1 MTETD
6 SGSDDEQT
14 TTPVENPSDSGTS
27 GGNGN
32 SSNPSNP
39 DSGNTN
45 PETPKATYTIT
56 FDANSGSGSIE
67 SISAKEGS
75 QITLP
80 ANTLA
85 KDGFEFCGWNTAKNM
100 TGTSYD
106 DGAAFA
112 LNSNL
117 TLYARWTVTADKAAD
132 AIKNLESGEHTFSIV
147 GEISVLN
154 LALII
159 SAIEDNTNE
168 AKINLDL
175 GSATVLEQLPESV
188 FASNQNLAGIV
199 LPENLTDIPS
209 DSFYYCQSLK
219 SVVIPNSVKTIGT
232 HAFEECTALSEI
244 EIPDSVT
251 EIGVCAFNNSGISAV
266 KIGKG
271 LNAIPDSFLSKGKLK
286 KLTVPSNIK
295 SIGDYAFSN
304 NVGTSIDERYLKEV
318 ILEEGVETIGQGA
331 FYNSGLVSVTIPKSV
346 KSIGDSAF
354 DSNWEIATVHYNGTK
369 AEWEA
374 LKEKIDNTDEGNIAL
389 LNATIHCTDGII
401 EGTTSSGGYA

>member
-1 MTETD
+1 MTESD

-27 GGNGN
+27 GGNT
-32 SSNPSNP
+32 NPTPS
-39 DSGNTN
+39 T

-67 SISAKEGS
+67 SICANEGS

-85 KDGFEFCGWNTAKNM
+85 KDGFEFGGWNTAKNM

-112 LNSNL
+112 LNSDL

-132 AIKNLESGEHTFSIV
+132 AIKNLEAGEHTFSVV
-147 GEISVLN
+147 GEITVDN
-154 LALII
+154 LDLIRNGI
-159 SAIEDNTNE
+159 ANNTNE

-175 GSATVLEQLPESV
+175 GSATVLGNLPEV
-188 FASNQNLAGIV
+188 FARNQNLVGIV

-209 DSFYYCQSLK
+209 DSFHYCQSLK
-219 SVVIPNSVKTIGT
+219 SVVIPNGIKTIGDY
-232 HAFEECTALSEI
+232 AFEECTALSEI
-244 EIPDSVT
+244 VIPDSVT
-251 EIGVCAFNNSGISAV
+251 EIGTCAFTNSGVSAV

-271 LNAIPDSFLSKGKLK
+271 LNAIPDDFLSHAKLK
-286 KLTVPSNIK
+286 NLTVPSNIK
-295 SIGDYAFSN
+295 SIGDYAFAN
-304 NVGTSIDERYLKEV
+304 NVGNSEDEVWLEKV
-318 ILEEGVETIGQGA
+318 ILEEGVETIGEGA
-331 FYNSGLVSVTIPKSV
+331 FLNTELVSITIPKSV
-346 KSIGDSAF
+346 KSIGKSAF
-354 DSNWEIATVHYNGTK
+354 DQNWNTFTVHYNGTK

-374 LKEKIDNTDEGNIAL
+374 LKANIDNTDEGNTEL
-389 LNATIHCTDGII
+389 LNATIHCTNGDITP
-401 EGTTSSGGYA
+401 TTSGN

>member
-1 MTETD
+1 LALLTGCVTESD
-6 SGSDDEQT
+6 GGSDDE
-14 TTPVENPSDSGTS
+14 
-27 GGNGN
+27 
-32 SSNPSNP
+32 
-39 DSGNTN
+39 
-45 PETPKATYTIT
+45 KATYTVT

-67 SISAKEGS
+67 SISAEEGS

-85 KDGFEFCGWNTAKNM
+85 KDGFEFGGWNTAKNM

-106 DGAAFA
+106 DGTAFT

-132 AIKNLESGEHTFSIV
+132 AIKNLEAGEHTFSVV
-147 GEISVLN
+147 GEITVDN
-154 LALII
+154 LDLIRNGI
-159 SAIEDNTNE
+159 ANNTNE

-175 GSATVLEQLPESV
+175 GSATVLGNLPEV
-188 FASNQNLAGIV
+188 FARNQNLVGIV

-219 SVVIPNSVKTIGT
+219 SVVIPNGIKTIGDY
-232 HAFEECTALSEI
+232 AFEECTALSEI
-244 EIPDSVT
+244 VIPDSVT
-251 EIGVCAFNNSGISAV
+251 EIGTCAFNNSGVSAI

-271 LNAIPDSFLSKGKLK
+271 LNAIPENFLSKGKLK

-346 KSIGDSAF
+346 KSIGKYAF
-354 DSNWEIATVHYNGTK
+354 GSNWEISTVHYNGTK

-374 LKEKIDNTDEGNIAL
+374 LKANIDNTDEGNTEL
-389 LNATIHCTDGII
+389 LNATILCTDGTIQ
-401 EGTTSSGGYA
+401 GTTSSGEYA